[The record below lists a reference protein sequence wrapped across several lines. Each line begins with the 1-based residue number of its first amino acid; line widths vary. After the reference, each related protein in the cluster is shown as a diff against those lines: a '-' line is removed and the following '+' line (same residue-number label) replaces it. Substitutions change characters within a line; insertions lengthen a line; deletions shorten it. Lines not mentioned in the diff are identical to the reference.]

1 INGEI
6 VGELVAAAIKTET
19 TTYWLDKLA
28 ALGIPAAE
36 IRELPEVMEDPQFEN
51 REVFETLPHPADP
64 TREFTVVKAGY
75 MLDADGPAVRNTPP
89 LLGQNTQEILESLG
103 FDAEKIKGLK
113 QNGVC

>member
-1 INGEI
+1 
-6 VGELVAAAIKTET
+6 
-19 TTYWLDKLA
+19 
-28 ALGIPAAE
+28 
-36 IRELPEVMEDPQFEN
+36 
-51 REVFETLPHPADP
+51 
-64 TREFTVVKAGY
+64 VKAGY